1 MRQNPKLTRSRA
13 TRNAHNHSRRNRS
26 REARS
31 LKLLTAAVKA
41 RGQHEPDLARGRC
54 CTPLDARDLQQ
65 AAEACVSVSSQVRKP
80 DLGQRSTSAG
90 RMGSPD
96 DALAVF
102 LEPDPAAAIEKV
114 NRLDVSP
121 S

>member
-1 MRQNPKLTRSRA
+1 
-13 TRNAHNHSRRNRS
+13 
-26 REARS
+26 
-31 LKLLTAAVKA
+31 
-41 RGQHEPDLARGRC
+41 
-54 CTPLDARDLQQ
+54 
-65 AAEACVSVSSQVRKP
+65 VSVSSQVRKP